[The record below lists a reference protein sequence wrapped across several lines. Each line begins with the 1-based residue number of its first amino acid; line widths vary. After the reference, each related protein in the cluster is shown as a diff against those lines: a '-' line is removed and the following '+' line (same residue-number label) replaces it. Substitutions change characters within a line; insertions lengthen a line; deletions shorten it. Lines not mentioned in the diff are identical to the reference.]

1 MKQIALTSLALAL
14 LLGIPTLHAQTGKP
28 VTNEAPAGVFDQH
41 EVFSPY
47 FYTTNGNEYRSASG
61 NPGPKYWQN
70 RADYRINASLD
81 TVSKAVNG
89 TVEITYKNNSP
100 EKLPYLWL
108 QLDQNIYRSDS
119 RSVATTQT
127 PAGKRWA
134 NKDFEGGYT
143 LRKVQITQGSKISE
157 GNYMVNDTRMR
168 ITLPTALNGNGETLK
183 IKITYSF
190 PIPEHGTD
198 RMGRMNTKNGWIYEV
213 GQWYPR
219 MEVFDDILGWNTLPY
234 LGAGE
239 FYLEY
244 GDIDYTLD
252 TPSDMLVV
260 GSGTLQNS
268 QEVLSSTEIANLKK
282 AAQSDK
288 TVSIRPASQIGKT
301 PAVAAGKNTLSWHFK
316 ILNTRD
322 ASWAASRSFI
332 WDAARMNLP
341 SGVPALAQ
349 SVYPVES
356 AGADAWGR
364 STEYTKGA
372 IEFYS
377 KQLFEFP
384 YPVAT
389 NVAGNVSGMEYP
401 GIVFCGSKEKTAGLW
416 DVTDHE
422 FGHTWFP
429 MIVGSNERKFAW
441 MDEGFNTFINIL
453 STENFN
459 HGEYNKKFDM
469 SRYAPYILGGNQEA
483 SLNLPDVI
491 QFNRLGIEA
500 YVKPGHA
507 LELLRSQVLGAARF
521 DEAFRSYIQHWA
533 FKHPTPNDFFRSI
546 ENVAGED
553 LGWFWRS
560 WYLNT
565 WKLDQAVKGVEY
577 IENDPSKGALITIQ
591 NLQKMVMPVTL
602 EVKEV
607 GGKTTRLNLPVEVW
621 QRGESWTV
629 TFHSSAKIESV
640 KIDPDKTLPDVNESN
655 NTFTPAK

>member
-1 MKQIALTSLALAL
+1 MKKISISSLVMAMLM
-14 LLGIPTLHAQTGKP
+14 GIPALRAQTA
-28 VTNEAPAGVFDQH
+28 APAVQPPAGIFDQH

-70 RADYRINASLD
+70 RADYKINARLD
-81 TVSKAVNG
+81 TAAKTITG

-143 LRKVQITQGSKISE
+143 LGKVTVTQGAKVSD
-157 GNYMVNDTRMR
+157 GDYTVNDTRMKLN
-168 ITLPTALNGNGETLK
+168 LPVAMAGNGEVVK
-183 IKITYSF
+183 IRISYSF

-198 RMGRMNTKNGWIYEV
+198 RMGRMNTKNGWIYEL

-219 MEVFDDILGWNTLPY
+219 MQVFDDILGWNTLPY

-244 GDIDYTLD
+244 GDIDYTLN
-252 TPSDMLVV
+252 TPSDMTVV
-260 GSGTLQNS
+260 GSGLLQNPA
-268 QEVLSSTEIANLKK
+268 EVLSPAEIANLKK
-282 AAQSDK
+282 AATSDK
-288 TVSIRPASQIGKT
+288 TVMIRSESEIGKA
-301 PAVAAGKNTLSWHFK
+301 PAVAAGKSTLNWHFR

-322 ASWAASRSFI
+322 ASWAASRSFV

-341 SGVPALAQ
+341 SGPALAQ

-356 AGADAWGR
+356 MGENGWGR

-377 KQLFEFP
+377 RQLFEFP

-401 GIVFCGSKEKTAGLW
+401 GIVFCGAKDTKESLW
-416 DVTDHE
+416 SVTDHE

-429 MIVGSNERKFAW
+429 MIVGSNERKYAW

-453 STENFN
+453 STANFN
-459 HGEYNKKFDM
+459 HGEYDRKFDM
-469 SRYAPYILGGNQEA
+469 ARLAPYILGDKEEA

-491 QFNRLGIEA
+491 QFNRLGFEA

-507 LELLRSQVLGAARF
+507 LELLRSQILGPKRF
-521 DEAFRSYIQHWA
+521 DEAFHSYISHWA
-533 FKHPTPNDFFRSI
+533 FKHPTPNDFFRSM
-546 ENVAGED
+546 ENVSGED
-553 LGWFWRS
+553 LGWFFRS
-560 WYLNT
+560 WFLNS
-565 WKLDQAVKGVEY
+565 WKLDQAVKGVDY
-577 IENDPSKGALITIQ
+577 IDNDPSKGALITIL

-607 GGKTTRLNLPVEVW
+607 GGKITRLNLPVEVW

-629 TFHSSAKIESV
+629 TLHSTAKIASV
-640 KIDPDKTLPDVNESN
+640 TIDPDKTLPDVNQAN
-655 NTFTPAK
+655 NTWTSAN